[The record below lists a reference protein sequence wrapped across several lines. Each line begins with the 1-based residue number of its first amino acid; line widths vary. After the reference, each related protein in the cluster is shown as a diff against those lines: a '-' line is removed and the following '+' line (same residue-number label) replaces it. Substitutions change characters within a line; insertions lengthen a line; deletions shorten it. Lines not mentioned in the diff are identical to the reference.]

1 MIEWQLL
8 HEGRCPARKNM
19 SKDLE
24 LFEAVK
30 IGKIQGAFRI
40 YNWKEPAL
48 TIGYHQKGI
57 FPHDRSLCIPII
69 KRPTG
74 GGAVLHKDDFTF
86 SISSPLRGFFSA
98 SLPDCSRIVG
108 QAFASAFQSSG
119 VSASLKGGNH
129 AFSERCFDRPSPYEL
144 VVEGNKIMGL
154 ALAKKGGFI
163 LIQGVIPLQVDHE
176 LYSKVFGVS
185 RNKNLNGIL
194 EYYPRFSGGLFLDC
208 LRNVFMSQLGVLLH
222 ECQEY
227 DHKHCSTNE

>member
-24 LFEAVK
+24 LFEAVRVGT
-30 IGKIQGAFRI
+30 INGAFRI

-48 TIGYHQKGI
+48 TIGYHQKEFI
-57 FPHDRSLCIPII
+57 PCDRSLSIPII

-86 SISSPLRGFFSA
+86 SISSPLRGFFSD

-108 QAFASAFQSSG
+108 QAFASAFQCSG
-119 VSASLKGGNH
+119 VRASLKGCDH
-129 AFSERCFDRPSPYEL
+129 AFSEICFDRASPYEL
-144 VVEGNKIMGL
+144 VVEENKIMGL
-154 ALAKKGGFI
+154 ALARMGGFI
-163 LIQGVIPLQVDHE
+163 LIQGVIPLQVDHV
-176 LYSKVFGVS
+176 LYSKVFGIS
-185 RNKNLNGIL
+185 RNKKPNGIL
-194 EYYPRFSGGLFLDC
+194 EYYPGFSGGLFLDC

-222 ECQEY
+222 ECQEHG
-227 DHKHCSTNE
+227 HKHSGTNE